1 LRKRNEAG
9 PSGIYEKGFANR
21 GDVIVK
27 KPGSINPDMVIDEIM
42 RRWPAT
48 VAVVLRYRMLC
59 VGCPIGTFHTV
70 TEACREHQIN
80 EGDFL
85 VALESA
91 VRGER

>member
-1 LRKRNEAG
+1 
-9 PSGIYEKGFANR
+9 
-21 GDVIVK
+21 
-27 KPGSINPDMVIDEIM
+27 MVVDEIM

-70 TEACREHQIN
+70 TEACREHKID

-85 VALESA
+85 VELESA
-91 VRGER
+91 VRGGH